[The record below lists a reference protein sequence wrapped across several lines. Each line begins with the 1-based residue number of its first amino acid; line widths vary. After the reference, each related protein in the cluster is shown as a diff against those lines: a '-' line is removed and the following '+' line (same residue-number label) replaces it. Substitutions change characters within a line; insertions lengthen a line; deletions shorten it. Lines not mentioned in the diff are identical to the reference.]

1 MRIFGIPAPGGPPVP
16 SQPRVGRERLRVK
29 AGKKGQMRRFKMQRR
44 REGGAGEIALAIRS
58 LRLERAYD
66 DGGHEYERR
75 GDHGQMQRS
84 GKCQHLV
91 IPSPVPQLTMES
103 NAGSRHG
110 EAKFLL

>member
-1 MRIFGIPAPGGPPVP
+1 
-16 SQPRVGRERLRVK
+16 
-29 AGKKGQMRRFKMQRR
+29 MQRR

-66 DGGHEYERR
+66 DGSHEHERG

-91 IPSPVPQLTMES
+91 IPSPVPQLTSES
-103 NAGSRHG
+103 SPGSSDG
-110 EAKFLL
+110 EANFLLSGARLAHR

>member
-1 MRIFGIPAPGGPPVP
+1 MAGLVPAIHVFLVLIVVP
-16 SQPRVGRERLRVK
+16 EMQNGA
-29 AGKKGQMRRFKMQRR
+29 AG
-44 REGGAGEIALAIRS
+44 GGAGNGVWAVRS

-91 IPSPVPQLTMES
+91 IPLRFPS
-103 NAGSRHG
+103 
-110 EAKFLL
+110 